1 MNIVPTPSSIVLIS
15 SEANSDRILIGSGI
29 TFTCTVAL
37 NPAILGSEIFLLTV
51 DVQLS
56 RDGTP
61 LTLTGPIVTGTTFT
75 YTAQLDSFEMS
86 DFGSYTCIATIRPQA
101 TSGYVLGVDILSDTL
116 SIKPSKLKIAC

>member
-15 SEANSDRILIGSGI
+15 SEANSDWILIGSGI

-37 NPAILGSEIFLLTV
+37 NPAILGSEIFLLAV

-75 YTAQLDSFEMS
+75 YTAQLDSFETS

-116 SIKPSKLKIAC
+116 NIKPSKLKIAC